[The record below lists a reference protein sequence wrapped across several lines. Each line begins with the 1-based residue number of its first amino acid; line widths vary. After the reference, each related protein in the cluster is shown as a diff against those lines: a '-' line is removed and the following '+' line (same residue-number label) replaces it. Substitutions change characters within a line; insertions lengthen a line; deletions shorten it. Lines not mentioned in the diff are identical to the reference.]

1 MDDGEVLRELAETS
15 RQDLGMLLAAAA
27 RTVNAAV
34 LERISASG
42 HPIRLSQFAVFAA
55 LEAGGSRISALAEH
69 SGHSRQAMS
78 ALVREVEALGYVETS
93 PDPVDG
99 RATIVRLTPLGV
111 AFCREAIAASRE
123 LSAAYVD
130 RLGPDTVAALRDSLR
145 RVADS
150 DGSQTA

>member
-111 AFCREAIAASRE
+111 AFCREAITASRE
-123 LSAAYVD
+123 LSAAYGD
-130 RLGPDTVAALRDSLR
+130 RLGSDTVAALRDSLR